1 MFSLTYQIFTIM
13 LTSRTQSTDNRLSI
27 IFWRP
32 FLAIA
37 KARIDRA
44 NGTMT
49 LAFGNLT
56 AEVNVFNLMRQQ
68 EDLRPVTLNLTT

>member
-1 MFSLTYQIFTIM
+1 M

-27 IFWRP
+27 IFGRP
-32 FLAIA
+32 FLTIA

-56 AEVNVFNLMRQQ
+56 VEVNVFNLMRQQ
-68 EDLRPVTLNLTT
+68 